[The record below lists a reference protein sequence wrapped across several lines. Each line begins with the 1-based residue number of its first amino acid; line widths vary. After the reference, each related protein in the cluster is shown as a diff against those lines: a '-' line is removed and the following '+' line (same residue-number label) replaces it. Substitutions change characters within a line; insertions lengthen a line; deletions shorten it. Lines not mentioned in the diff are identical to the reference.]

1 MERQYEPEFTKI
13 QPVFVPNPVPPSSRL
28 IMELKTPIIYGKKV
42 YFIKLI
48 INISKNYLHT
58 NVTRKKLIHYDKLAR
73 PMKSCHSR
81 EICITGKVFSY
92 IFFNGKYSGTLLLT
106 SVFDKSIVYFMLE
119 ANFKSKDKQ
128 FLKFHES
135 QISYIERN
143 SILKTFST

>member
-58 NVTRKKLIHYDKLAR
+58 NVTRK
-73 PMKSCHSR
+73 
-81 EICITGKVFSY
+81 
-92 IFFNGKYSGTLLLT
+92 N
-106 SVFDKSIVYFMLE
+106 
-119 ANFKSKDKQ
+119 
-128 FLKFHES
+128 LKFK
-135 QISYIERN
+135 N
-143 SILKTFST
+143 K